1 MPRDASSH
9 DNILR
14 QVSGSSITAGA
25 EDEDLALA
33 KVLQEQEQMF
43 LRLRGNLQRSQA
55 TAHGAAPSQD
65 AVSTSSTDSIP
76 ASMVNRFQALQ
87 SNTASGS
94 TASDTDA
101 ATTPSEGSDHD
112 ADMEFARRLQEE
124 EDRIHYQRMLQ
135 MAGIGT
141 AEEDPYLSDDS
152 VDPDDMSYEQ
162 LQALGDTV
170 GVVSRGAAHNI
181 MESLC
186 KIAYAQHKPDY
197 SQETGT
203 EQCTVCCMEFEGAD
217 EVCVLEC
224 NHCYHTDCIAQWLRH
239 SKVCPICHKEVTPT
253 GAVQASVPV
262 KPSSAHRLHRK
273 AVTKA

>member
-1 MPRDASSH
+1 M
-9 DNILR
+9 LR
-14 QVSGSSITAGA
+14 QISGSSVAEGA

-43 LRLRGNLQRSQA
+43 LRLRGSFQR
-55 TAHGAAPSQD
+55 
-65 AVSTSSTDSIP
+65 
-76 ASMVNRFQALQ
+76 N
-87 SNTASGS
+87 
-94 TASDTDA
+94 
-101 ATTPSEGSDHD
+101 
-112 ADMEFARRLQEE
+112 MEFARRLQEE

-181 MESLC
+181 MDSLC
-186 KIAYAQHKPDY
+186 KTAYAQHKPDH

-203 EQCTVCCMEFEGAD
+203 EQCTICCMEFEGAD

-253 GAVQASVPV
+253 GAVQAIVPV
-262 KPSSAHRLHRK
+262 KPSSAHRLHKK
-273 AVTKA
+273 AVSKA

>member
-1 MPRDASSH
+1 MPRDVSSRG
-9 DNILR
+9 NMLR
-14 QVSGSSITAGA
+14 QISGSSATEDAQ
-25 EDEDLALA
+25 DEDLALA

-43 LRLRGNLQRSQA
+43 LRLRGSLQRSQA

-65 AVSTSSTDSIP
+65 AVSTSSTDSIS
-76 ASMVNRFQALQ
+76 ASTVNRFQALQ

-101 ATTPSEGSDHD
+101 ATTPSDGSDHD

-135 MAGIGT
+135 MAGVGT

-181 MESLC
+181 MDSLC
-186 KIAYAQHKPDY
+186 KTAYAQHKPDH

-203 EQCTVCCMEFEGAD
+203 EQ
-217 EVCVLEC
+217 
-224 NHCYHTDCIAQWLRH
+224 
-239 SKVCPICHKEVTPT
+239 
-253 GAVQASVPV
+253 
-262 KPSSAHRLHRK
+262 
-273 AVTKA
+273 